1 MPPSPYDRGS
11 IRKRMF
17 HFNEEINSMKIAVF
31 CSANRNIDPDFFA
44 MTEELGKWM
53 GENGHDVV
61 FGGCNMGLMD
71 CIGKAVKAH
80 GGRAIGV
87 VPSLVEKGGRTFD
100 DLDVEIPCDNLSDR
114 KDLLLAQSDI
124 VVALPGGIGT
134 LDEIFTVAASHTIG
148 YHHKM
153 VILYN
158 MKGFWNSTITLLDD
172 MAEKSMIRGEWHDY
186 IEVVNNL
193 EELKTMI
200 GKA

>member
-71 CIGKAVKAH
+71 SIGKAVKAN

-158 MKGFWNSTITLLDD
+158 MKGFWNSTIALLDD
-172 MAEKSMIRGEWHDY
+172 MQQKGMIRGEWHDY
-186 IEVVNNL
+186 IEVANDL
-193 EELKTMI
+193 EELKKVI
-200 GKA
+200 SR

>member
-158 MKGFWNSTITLLDD
+158 MKGFWNSTIALLDD
-172 MAEKSMIRGEWHDY
+172 MQQKGMIRGEWHDY
-186 IEVVNNL
+186 IDVANDF
-193 EELKTMI
+193 EELKEKI
-200 GKA
+200 EKA